1 MPPEERLTQ
10 IAIEDEMRLSY
21 LDYAMS
27 VIVGRALPDV
37 RDGLKPVHRRILYG
51 MNEMG
56 LGAARPYRKSAKIV
70 GEIMGNYH
78 PHGDSAIYDTLVRMA
93 QDFNMRYPLVDG
105 QGNYGSVDGDPAA
118 AMRYTEARLTK
129 VAEEMLV
136 DIDRETV
143 NFAPTYDESS
153 EEPVVLPARI
163 PNLLVNGAGGIAV
176 GYATNIPTHNL
187 GEVTAGLMTLLDRP
201 ESTIQELME
210 YIPGP
215 DFPTAGFIY
224 GTQGIKDAYETG
236 RGLLTV
242 RAKADIEV
250 DERTDRGRIIVSE
263 LPYQVNKAK
272 LIEKIAE
279 LIHEKRLEGI
289 SDLRD
294 ESDRDGLRIVIE
306 LKRNENPTV
315 LLNQLYKHTNMQT
328 TFGVIMLALVKNRPM
343 VLNLKQ
349 ILEAFIEHRKE
360 VVVRRTAYDL
370 RKAEERAHIL
380 EGLKRALESLDAVIA
395 LIRSASSPE
404 TARRG
409 LMDQFELSELQ
420 ANAILD
426 MRLQRLTQLEQDK
439 LAREY
444 SELLARI
451 AHLRTVL
458 NSEEMVRTIVK
469 QEIQEIQE
477 RYADDRRTQIVPVEA
492 ELNMEDLIAEEEVVV
507 TITHAGYIK
516 RNAASIYRA
525 QHRGGKGKVG
535 MGVKEEDFVEQIFT
549 ASTHDY
555 LLFFTDAGRVYWL
568 KVYQLPDVGRA
579 SKGKAIVNVLALN
592 PGERV
597 TATLPV
603 RVFSEDHFVVMAT
616 QKGYIK
622 KTDLSAFSHPR
633 QGGIIALTL
642 EEGDRLLGV
651 DITDG
656 TRDILLG
663 TRLGIVIRF
672 REEDVRP
679 VGRTA
684 RGVRGIALSKE
695 NAVIGMVTITGESQ
709 SSILTVTERGY
720 GKRTQVEEYRTQS
733 RAGKGVIS
741 VKVMEKN
748 GPAISFH
755 QVWEADQVMLMSAEG
770 MILRARMGDMRE
782 IGRNA
787 QGVRLMHLP
796 EDDRLVGVAK
806 LAETDEGDTSDISGE
821 DTSEAPDS
829 GPEAGA
835 QDDV

>member
-129 VAEEMLV
+129 LAEEMLV

-187 GEVTAGLMTLLDRP
+187 GEVTKGLMTLLDRP

-242 RAKADIEV
+242 RAKVDIEV
-250 DERTDRGRIIVSE
+250 DERTDRGRVIVSE

-272 LIEKIAE
+272 LIEKIAD

-315 LLNQLYKHTNMQT
+315 ILNQLYKHTNMQT
-328 TFGVIMLALVKNRPM
+328 TFGVIMLALVQNRPM

-380 EGLKRALESLDAVIA
+380 EGLKRALESLDEVIA
-395 LIRSASSPE
+395 LIRRASSPE
-404 TARRG
+404 TARHG

-439 LAREY
+439 LAQEY

-458 NSEEMVRTIVK
+458 NSQEMVRTIVK
-469 QEIQEIQE
+469 QEIQDIQE

-525 QHRGGKGKVG
+525 QRRGGKGKVG

-555 LLFFTDAGRVYWL
+555 LLFFTDAGQVHWL

-579 SKGKAIVNVLALN
+579 SKGKAIVNVLALDQ
-592 PGERV
+592 GERV

-603 RVFSEDHFVVMAT
+603 RVFSENHFVVMAT

-642 EEGDRLLGV
+642 GEGDRLLGV

-695 NAVIGMVTITGESQ
+695 NAVIGMVTITSESR
-709 SSILTVTERGY
+709 SSILTVTERAF

-733 RAGKGVIS
+733 RSGKGVIS
-741 VKVMEKN
+741 VKVTEKN

-755 QVWEADQVMLMSAEG
+755 QVWDADEVMLMSAEG

-806 LAETDEGDTSDISGE
+806 LAETDEADTSEISGE
-821 DTSEAPDS
+821 DSTEAPDS
-829 GPEAGA
+829 GPETGA
-835 QDDV
+835 QDDA

>member
-1 MPPEERLTQ
+1 MPPEDRLTK
-10 IAIEDEMRLSY
+10 IALEDEMRLSY

-56 LGAARPYRKSAKIV
+56 LAAARPYRKSAKIV

-93 QDFNMRYPLVDG
+93 QDFNMRYRLVDG

-129 VAEEMLV
+129 LAEEMLV

-153 EEPVVLPARI
+153 VEPVVLPARV

-176 GYATNIPTHNL
+176 GYATNIPPHNL
-187 GEVTAGLMTLLDRP
+187 GEVTNGLITLLERP

-210 YIPGP
+210 CIPGP

-224 GTQGIKDAYETG
+224 GTQGIKDAYGTG
-236 RGLLTV
+236 RGLLTL

-272 LIEKIAE
+272 LIEKIAD
-279 LIHEKRLEGI
+279 LIHEKRIEGI

-294 ESDRDGLRIVIE
+294 ESDRDGLRMVIE

-328 TFGVIMLALVKNRPM
+328 TFGVIMLALVQNRPM

-380 EGLKRALESLDAVIA
+380 EGLKRALESLDEVIA
-395 LIRSASSPE
+395 LIRGASSPE
-404 TARRG
+404 TARHG
-409 LMDQFELSELQ
+409 LMEQFELSELQ

-439 LAREY
+439 LAQEY
-444 SELLARI
+444 RELLARI
-451 AHLRTVL
+451 EHLRSIL
-458 NSEEMVRTIVK
+458 GSEEMVKAIVK

-477 RYADDRRTQIVPVEA
+477 RFADDRRTQIVPVEA

-507 TITHAGYIK
+507 TISHTGYIK

-525 QHRGGKGKVG
+525 QRRGGKGKVG

-592 PGERV
+592 QGEHV

-741 VKVMEKN
+741 VKVTEKN

-755 QVWEADQVMLMSAEG
+755 QVWDADEVMLMSAEG
-770 MILRARMGDMRE
+770 MILRARMGDIRE

-787 QGVRLMHLP
+787 QGVRLMDLP

-806 LAETDEGDTSDISGE
+806 LAETDEGDASGISGE
-821 DTSEAPDS
+821 DGPAVPDS
-829 GPEAGA
+829 GPETGA
-835 QDDV
+835 QDDA

>member
-129 VAEEMLV
+129 LAEEMLV

-187 GEVTAGLMTLLDRP
+187 GEVTKGLMALLDRP

-210 YIPGP
+210 NIPGP

-250 DERTDRGRIIVSE
+250 DERTDRGHIVVSE

-315 LLNQLYKHTNMQT
+315 ILNQLYKHTNMQI
-328 TFGVIMLALVKNRPM
+328 TFGVIMLALVQNRPM

-380 EGLKRALESLDAVIA
+380 EGLKLALESLDAVIA

-404 TARRG
+404 TARHG

-439 LAREY
+439 LAQEY
-444 SELLARI
+444 SELLSRI
-451 AHLRTVL
+451 AHLRMVL
-458 NSEEMVRTIVK
+458 NSEQMVRTIVK

-477 RYADDRRTQIVPVEA
+477 RYADDRRTQIIPVEA

-525 QHRGGKGKVG
+525 QRRGGKGKVG
-535 MGVKEEDFVEQIFT
+535 MGIKEEDFVEQIFT

-555 LLFFTDAGRVYWL
+555 LLFFTDAGQVHWL

-579 SKGKAIVNVLALN
+579 SKGKAIVNVLALDQ
-592 PGERV
+592 GERV

-603 RVFSEDHFVVMAT
+603 RVFSEKHFVVMAT

-695 NAVIGMVTITGESQ
+695 NAVIGMVTITSESQ

-741 VKVMEKN
+741 VKVTEKN

-755 QVWEADQVMLMSAEG
+755 QVWDADEVMLMSAEG

-787 QGVRLMHLP
+787 QGVRLMNLP

-806 LAETDEGDTSDISGE
+806 LAETDEGDASEISGE
-821 DTSEAPDS
+821 DSPEAPDS
-829 GPEAGA
+829 GPETAT
-835 QDDV
+835 QDDD

>member
-1 MPPEERLTQ
+1 
-10 IAIEDEMRLSY
+10 
-21 LDYAMS
+21 
-27 VIVGRALPDV
+27 
-37 RDGLKPVHRRILYG
+37 
-51 MNEMG
+51 
-56 LGAARPYRKSAKIV
+56 
-70 GEIMGNYH
+70 
-78 PHGDSAIYDTLVRMA
+78 
-93 QDFNMRYPLVDG
+93 
-105 QGNYGSVDGDPAA
+105 
-118 AMRYTEARLTK
+118 
-129 VAEEMLV
+129 
-136 DIDRETV
+136 
-143 NFAPTYDESS
+143 
-153 EEPVVLPARI
+153 
-163 PNLLVNGAGGIAV
+163 
-176 GYATNIPTHNL
+176 
-187 GEVTAGLMTLLDRP
+187 
-201 ESTIQELME
+201 
-210 YIPGP
+210 
-215 DFPTAGFIY
+215 
-224 GTQGIKDAYETG
+224 
-236 RGLLTV
+236 
-242 RAKADIEV
+242 
-250 DERTDRGRIIVSE
+250 
-263 LPYQVNKAK
+263 
-272 LIEKIAE
+272 
-279 LIHEKRLEGI
+279 
-289 SDLRD
+289 
-294 ESDRDGLRIVIE
+294 
-306 LKRNENPTV
+306 
-315 LLNQLYKHTNMQT
+315 
-328 TFGVIMLALVKNRPM
+328 M

-380 EGLKRALESLDAVIA
+380 EGLKRALESLDEVIA
-395 LIRSASSPE
+395 LIRGASSPE
-404 TARRG
+404 TARHG
-409 LMDQFELSELQ
+409 LMEQFELSELQ

-439 LAREY
+439 LAQEY
-444 SELLARI
+444 RELLARI
-451 AHLRTVL
+451 EHLRSIL
-458 NSEEMVRTIVK
+458 GSEEMVKAIVK

-477 RYADDRRTQIVPVEA
+477 RFADDRRTQIVPVEA

-507 TITHAGYIK
+507 TISHTGYIK

-525 QHRGGKGKVG
+525 QRRGGKGKVG

-592 PGERV
+592 QGEHV

-741 VKVMEKN
+741 VKVTEKN

-755 QVWEADQVMLMSAEG
+755 QVWDADEVMLMSAEG
-770 MILRARMGDMRE
+770 MILRARMGDIRE

-787 QGVRLMHLP
+787 QGVRLMDLP

-806 LAETDEGDTSDISGE
+806 LAETDEGDASGISGE
-821 DTSEAPDS
+821 DGPAVPDS
-829 GPEAGA
+829 GPETGA
-835 QDDV
+835 QDDA

>member
-1 MPPEERLTQ
+1 MPPEERLTK

-129 VAEEMLV
+129 LAEEMLV

-187 GEVTAGLMTLLDRP
+187 GEVTKGLMTLLDRP

-250 DERTDRGRIIVSE
+250 DERTDRGRVIVSE

-272 LIEKIAE
+272 LIEKIAD

-315 LLNQLYKHTNMQT
+315 ILNQLYKLTNMQT
-328 TFGVIMLALVKNRPM
+328 TFGVIMLALVQNRPM

-380 EGLKRALESLDAVIA
+380 EGLKRALESLDEVIA
-395 LIRSASSPE
+395 LIRSAASPE
-404 TARRG
+404 TARHG

-426 MRLQRLTQLEQDK
+426 IRLQRLTQLEQEK
-439 LAREY
+439 LAQEY

-458 NSEEMVRTIVK
+458 NSQEMVRTIVK

-477 RYADDRRTQIVPVEA
+477 RYADSRRTQIVPVEA
-492 ELNMEDLIAEEEVVV
+492 EFNMEDLIAEEEVVV

-525 QHRGGKGKVG
+525 QRRGGKGKVG

-555 LLFFTDAGRVYWL
+555 LLFFTDAGQVHWL

-579 SKGKAIVNVLALN
+579 SKGKAIVNVLALDQ
-592 PGERV
+592 GERV

-603 RVFSEDHFVVMAT
+603 RVFSENHFVVMAT

-695 NAVIGMVTITGESQ
+695 NAVIGMVTITSESQ
-709 SSILTVTERGY
+709 SSILTVTERAY

-741 VKVMEKN
+741 VKVTEKN

-755 QVWEADQVMLMSAEG
+755 QVWDADEVMLMSAEG

-806 LAETDEGDTSDISGE
+806 LAEIDEGDTLEISGE
-821 DTSEAPDS
+821 DSPEAPDS
-829 GPEAGA
+829 GPETGA
-835 QDDV
+835 QDDP

>member
-129 VAEEMLV
+129 LAEEMLV

-187 GEVTAGLMTLLDRP
+187 GEVTNGLITLLDRP

-210 YIPGP
+210 CIPGP

-242 RAKADIEV
+242 RAKAEIEV
-250 DERTDRGRIIVSE
+250 DERTERGRIIVSE

-272 LIEKIAE
+272 LIEKIAD

-315 LLNQLYKHTNMQT
+315 ILNQLYKQTNMQT

-380 EGLKRALESLDAVIA
+380 EGLKRALESLDEVIA
-395 LIRSASSPE
+395 LIRGASSPE
-404 TARRG
+404 TARHG

-439 LAREY
+439 LAQEY

-477 RYADDRRTQIVPVEA
+477 RFADDRRTQIIPIEA

-579 SKGKAIVNVLALN
+579 SKGKAIVNVLALD

-603 RVFSEDHFVVMAT
+603 RVFSENHFVVMAT

-684 RGVRGIALSKE
+684 RGVRGIALSKA
-695 NAVIGMVTITGESQ
+695 NAVIGMVTITSESQ

-741 VKVMEKN
+741 VKVTEKN

-755 QVWEADQVMLMSAEG
+755 QVWDADEVMLMSAEG

-787 QGVRLMHLP
+787 QGVRLMNLP

-806 LAETDEGDTSDISGE
+806 LAETDEADTSEISGE
-821 DTSEAPDS
+821 ESPEAPDS
-829 GPEAGA
+829 GPEMGV
-835 QDDV
+835 QDDE

>member
-1 MPPEERLTQ
+1 MPPEDRLTK
-10 IAIEDEMRLSY
+10 IALEDEMRLSY

-56 LGAARPYRKSAKIV
+56 LAAARPYRKSAKIV

-78 PHGDSAIYDTLVRMA
+78 PHGDSAIYDTMVRMA
-93 QDFNMRYPLVDG
+93 QDFNMRYRLVDG

-129 VAEEMLV
+129 LAEEMLV

-143 NFAPTYDESS
+143 NFTPTYDESS
-153 EEPVVLPARI
+153 VEPVVLPARV

-176 GYATNIPTHNL
+176 GYATNIPPHNL
-187 GEVTAGLMTLLDRP
+187 GEVTTALMELLDRP
-201 ESTIQELME
+201 ESTIQELMA

-242 RAKADIEV
+242 RAKAEIEV
-250 DERTDRGRIIVSE
+250 DEKTDRSRIIVSE
-263 LPYQVNKAK
+263 LPFQVNKAK

-279 LIHEKRLEGI
+279 LIHEKRIESI

-294 ESDRDGLRIVIE
+294 ESDRDGLRMVIE
-306 LKRNENPTV
+306 LKRNENATI

-328 TFGVIMLALVKNRPM
+328 TFGVIMLALVQQRPM

-349 ILEAFIEHRKE
+349 ILESFIEHRKE

-380 EGLKRALESLDAVIA
+380 EGLRRALESLDEVIA
-395 LIRSASSPE
+395 LIRGASSPE
-404 TARRG
+404 TARHG
-409 LMDQFELSELQ
+409 LMEQFELSELQ

-439 LAREY
+439 LAQEY

-451 AHLRTVL
+451 EHLRSIL
-458 NSEEMVRTIVK
+458 GSEEMVRSIVR

-477 RYADDRRTQIVPVEA
+477 RFTDDRRTQIVPVEA
-492 ELNMEDLIAEEEVVV
+492 ELNMEDLIAEEEMVV
-507 TITHAGYIK
+507 TISHTGYIK

-535 MGVKEEDFVEQIFT
+535 MGVKDEDFVEQIFT

-579 SKGKAIVNVLALN
+579 SKGKAIVNVLSLN

-603 RVFSEDHFVVMAT
+603 REFNADHFVVMST
-616 QKGYIK
+616 EKGYIK

-672 REEDVRP
+672 REGDVRP

-684 RGVRGIALSKE
+684 RGVRGIALGKD

-720 GKRTQVEEYRTQS
+720 GKRTQVEEYRTQA

-741 VKVMEKN
+741 VKVTDKN

-755 QVWEADQVMLMSAEG
+755 QVWDTDEVMLMSAEG
-770 MILRARMGDMRE
+770 MILRARMTDIRE

-787 QGVRLMHLP
+787 QGVRVMDLP

-806 LAETDEGDTSDISGE
+806 LAETDEEEASEGSGE
-821 DTSEAPDS
+821 DSSEAMDS
-829 GPEAGA
+829 SSEPS
-835 QDDV
+835 V

>member
-210 YIPGP
+210 HIPGP

-439 LAREY
+439 LAQEY

-821 DTSEAPDS
+821 DSSEAPDS

-835 QDDV
+835 HDDA

>member
-1 MPPEERLTQ
+1 MELAESRLAMPRT
-10 IAIEDEMRLSY
+10 
-21 LDYAMS
+21 
-27 VIVGRALPDV
+27 
-37 RDGLKPVHRRILYG
+37 
-51 MNEMG
+51 
-56 LGAARPYRKSAKIV
+56 
-70 GEIMGNYH
+70 
-78 PHGDSAIYDTLVRMA
+78 
-93 QDFNMRYPLVDG
+93 F
-105 QGNYGSVDGDPAA
+105 
-118 AMRYTEARLTK
+118 
-129 VAEEMLV
+129 
-136 DIDRETV
+136 
-143 NFAPTYDESS
+143 
-153 EEPVVLPARI
+153 
-163 PNLLVNGAGGIAV
+163 
-176 GYATNIPTHNL
+176 PTHNL
-187 GEVTAGLMTLLDRP
+187 GEVTKGLITLLDHP
-201 ESTIQELME
+201 EATIQELME
-210 YIPGP
+210 SIPGP

-236 RGLLTV
+236 RGLLTL
-242 RAKADIEV
+242 RAKAEIEV

-263 LPYQVNKAK
+263 LPFQVNKAK
-272 LIEKIAE
+272 LIEKIAD

-294 ESDRDGLRIVIE
+294 ESDRDGLRMVIE

-315 LLNQLYKHTNMQT
+315 ILNQLYKQTNMQT
-328 TFGVIMLALVKNRPM
+328 TFGVIMLALVQNRPM

-349 ILEAFIEHRKE
+349 ILEEFITHRKE
-360 VVVRRTAYDL
+360 VVVRRTIYDL

-380 EGLKRALESLDAVIA
+380 EGLRRALEFLDDVIA
-395 LIRSASSPE
+395 LIRGAASPE
-404 TARRG
+404 TARHG
-409 LMDQFELSELQ
+409 LIEQFELSELQ

-439 LAREY
+439 LAQEY
-444 SELLARI
+444 RELLSRI
-451 AHLRTVL
+451 EHLRSIL
-458 NSEEMVRTIVK
+458 GSEEMVRNIVK
-469 QEIQEIQE
+469 EEIHEIQG
-477 RYADDRRTQIVPVEA
+477 RYADERKTQIVAVEA

-516 RNAASIYRA
+516 RNAVSIYRA

-535 MGVKEEDFVEQIFT
+535 MGMKEEDFVEQIFT

-592 PGERV
+592 QGERV

-603 RVFSEDHFVVMAT
+603 REFSENHFVVMAT

-622 KTDLSAFSHPR
+622 KTDLSAFGHPR

-684 RGVRGIALSKE
+684 RGVRGIALAKE
-695 NAVIGMVTITGESQ
+695 NAVIGMVTITSESQ

-741 VKVMEKN
+741 VKITEKN

-755 QVWEADQVMLMSAEG
+755 QVMENRS
-770 MILRARMGDMRE
+770 GDVD
-782 IGRNA
+782 
-787 QGVRLMHLP
+787 VR
-796 EDDRLVGVAK
+796 
-806 LAETDEGDTSDISGE
+806 
-821 DTSEAPDS
+821 
-829 GPEAGA
+829 
-835 QDDV
+835 

>member
-129 VAEEMLV
+129 LAEEMLV

-187 GEVTAGLMTLLDRP
+187 GEVTKGLMTLLDRP

-272 LIEKIAE
+272 LIEKIAD

-315 LLNQLYKHTNMQT
+315 VLNQLYKQTNMQT
-328 TFGVIMLALVKNRPM
+328 TFGVIMLALVQNRPM

-380 EGLKRALESLDAVIA
+380 EGLKRALESLDEVIA

-404 TARRG
+404 TARHG

-439 LAREY
+439 LAQEY

-458 NSEEMVRTIVK
+458 NSQEMVRTIVK

-492 ELNMEDLIAEEEVVV
+492 ELSMEDLIAEEEVVV

-525 QHRGGKGKVG
+525 QRRGGKGKVG

-555 LLFFTDAGRVYWL
+555 LLFFTDAGQVHWL

-579 SKGKAIVNVLALN
+579 SKGKAIVNVLALDQ
-592 PGERV
+592 GERV

-603 RVFSEDHFVVMAT
+603 RVFSENHFVVMAT

-695 NAVIGMVTITGESQ
+695 NAVIGMVTITSESQ

-741 VKVMEKN
+741 VKVTEKN

-755 QVWEADQVMLMSAEG
+755 QVWDTDEVMLMSAEG
-770 MILRARMGDMRE
+770 MILRARMRDMRE

-787 QGVRLMHLP
+787 QGVRLMNLP

-806 LAETDEGDTSDISGE
+806 LAETDEGDTSEISGE
-821 DTSEAPDS
+821 DRPEAPDS
-829 GPEAGA
+829 GPETGA
-835 QDDV
+835 QDDA

>member
-1 MPPEERLTQ
+1 MPPEDRLTK
-10 IAIEDEMRLSY
+10 IALEDEMRLSY

-78 PHGDSAIYDTLVRMA
+78 PHGDSAIYDTMVRMA
-93 QDFNMRYPLVDG
+93 QDFNMRYRLVDG

-129 VAEEMLV
+129 LAEEMLV

-143 NFAPTYDESS
+143 NFTPTYDESS
-153 EEPVVLPARI
+153 VEPVVLPARV

-176 GYATNIPTHNL
+176 GYATNIPPHNL
-187 GEVTAGLMTLLDRP
+187 GEVTTALMALLDRP

-242 RAKADIEV
+242 RAKAEIEV
-250 DERTDRGRIIVSE
+250 DERTDRSRIIVSE

-279 LIHEKRLEGI
+279 LIHEKRIEGI

-294 ESDRDGLRIVIE
+294 ESDRDGLRMVIE
-306 LKRNENPTV
+306 LKRNENATI

-328 TFGVIMLALVKNRPM
+328 TFGVIMLALVQKRPM

-404 TARRG
+404 TARHG
-409 LMDQFELSELQ
+409 LMEQFELSELQ

-439 LAREY
+439 LAQEY

-458 NSEEMVRTIVK
+458 GSEEMVRTIVR

-477 RYADDRRTQIVPVEA
+477 RFADERKTQIVPVEA
-492 ELNMEDLIAEEEVVV
+492 ELNMEDLIAEEEMVV
-507 TITHAGYIK
+507 TISHTGYIK

-535 MGVKEEDFVEQIFT
+535 MGVKDEDFVEQIFT
-549 ASTHDY
+549 ASTHDF

-592 PGERV
+592 PGEHV

-603 RVFSEDHFVVMAT
+603 REFSADHFVVMST
-616 QKGYIK
+616 ENGYIK

-672 REEDVRP
+672 REGDVRP

-684 RGVRGIALSKE
+684 RGVRGIALGKG

-741 VKVMEKN
+741 VKVTEKN

-755 QVWEADQVMLMSAEG
+755 QVWDADEVMLMSAEG
-770 MILRARMGDMRE
+770 MILRARMTDIRE

-787 QGVRLMHLP
+787 QGVRVMHLP
-796 EDDRLVGVAK
+796 EEDRLVGVAK
-806 LAETDEGDTSDISGE
+806 LAETDEEVASEGSGE
-821 DTSEAPDS
+821 DSSEAQESNDEPS
-829 GPEAGA
+829 
-835 QDDV
+835 V

>member
-10 IAIEDEMRLSY
+10 IPIEDEMRLSY

-78 PHGDSAIYDTLVRMA
+78 PHGDSAIYDALVRMA
-93 QDFNMRYPLVDG
+93 QNFNMRYPLVDG

-129 VAEEMLV
+129 LAEEMLV

-153 EEPVVLPARI
+153 EEPVVLPAAV

-187 GEVTAGLMTLLDRP
+187 GEITAGLIVLLDRP
-201 ESTIQELME
+201 ESTIQELMAC
-210 YIPGP
+210 IPGP

-236 RGLLTV
+236 RGLLTL
-242 RAKADIEV
+242 RANAEIEV
-250 DERTDRGRIIVSE
+250 DERTERGRIIVSE

-272 LIEKIAE
+272 LIEKIAD

-315 LLNQLYKHTNMQT
+315 ILNQLYKHTNMQT
-328 TFGVIMLALVKNRPM
+328 TFGVIMLALVRNRPE

-370 RKAEERAHIL
+370 RKAQERVHIL
-380 EGLKRALESLDAVIA
+380 EGLKRALESLDEVIA
-395 LIRSASSPE
+395 LIRRATSPE
-404 TARRG
+404 TARLG
-409 LMDQFELSELQ
+409 LMDQFELSALQ

-439 LAREY
+439 LSQEY
-444 SELLARI
+444 NELVARI
-451 AHLRTVL
+451 ANLRTVL
-458 NSEEMVRTIVK
+458 GSEEVVRTIVK
-469 QEIQEIQE
+469 KEIQEIQE
-477 RYADDRRTQIVPVEA
+477 RYADDRRTQIIPVEA

-516 RNAASIYRA
+516 RNSVSIYRA
-525 QHRGGKGKVG
+525 QHRGGKGKIG
-535 MGVKEEDFVEQIFT
+535 MGIKEEDFVEQIFT

-592 PGERV
+592 QDERV

-603 RVFSEDHFVVMAT
+603 RVFSEDRFVVMAT

-633 QGGIIALTL
+633 QGGIVALTL
-642 EEGDRLLGV
+642 GEGDRLLGV

-656 TRDILLG
+656 TCDILLG

-684 RGVRGIALSKE
+684 RGVRGIALSKK

-741 VKVMEKN
+741 VKVTNKN

-755 QVWEADQVMLMSAEG
+755 QVWEADEIMLMSAEG
-770 MILRARMGDMRE
+770 MILRARMLDLRE

-787 QGVRLMHLP
+787 QGVRLMDLP
-796 EDDRLVGVAK
+796 KDDRLVGVAK
-806 LAETDEGDTSDISGE
+806 LAEADEEDASGTSGE
-821 DTSEAPDS
+821 DSAQAPDS
-829 GPEAGA
+829 GSETDA
-835 QDDV
+835 

>member
-136 DIDRETV
+136 DIDRDTV

-153 EEPVVLPARI
+153 VEPVVLPARI

-409 LMDQFELSELQ
+409 LMDQFELSESQ

-477 RYADDRRTQIVPVEA
+477 RYADDRRTQIIPVEA

-755 QVWEADQVMLMSAEG
+755 QVWEADEVMLMSAEG
-770 MILRARMGDMRE
+770 MILRARMRDMRE

>member
-105 QGNYGSVDGDPAA
+105 QGNYGSVDGDPPA

-129 VAEEMLV
+129 LAEEMLV

-143 NFAPTYDESS
+143 DFAPTYDESS

-187 GEVTAGLMTLLDRP
+187 GEVTAGLISLLERP
-201 ESTIQELME
+201 ESTIRELME
-210 YIPGP
+210 CIPGP
-215 DFPTAGFIY
+215 DFPTAGYIY

-236 RGLLTV
+236 RGLLTL
-242 RAKADIEV
+242 RAKAEIEV
-250 DERTDRGRIIVSE
+250 DERTDRGQIIVSQ
-263 LPYQVNKAK
+263 LPFQVNKAK
-272 LIEKIAE
+272 LIEKIAD
-279 LIHEKRLEGI
+279 LIHEKRIEGI

-315 LLNQLYKHTNMQT
+315 ILNQLYKQTNMQT
-328 TFGVIMLALVKNRPM
+328 TFGVIMLALVQNRPM

-360 VVVRRTAYDL
+360 VVIRRTAYDL

-395 LIRSASSPE
+395 LIRGASSPE
-404 TARRG
+404 TARHG
-409 LMDQFELSELQ
+409 LMDQFELSEIQ

-439 LAREY
+439 LAQEY
-444 SELLARI
+444 SELVTRI

-458 NSEEMVRTIVK
+458 GSEEMVRTIVK
-469 QEIQEIQE
+469 EEIQEVKEQFT
-477 RYADDRRTQIVPVEA
+477 DDRRTEIVPVEA
-492 ELNMEDLIAEEEVVV
+492 ELQMEDLIAEEEVVV

-516 RNAASIYRA
+516 RNAVSIYRA

-592 PGERV
+592 QGERV

-603 RVFSEDHFVVMAT
+603 REFSDDHYVVMAT

-672 REEDVRP
+672 RESDVRP

-684 RGVRGIALSKE
+684 RGVRGIALDEE
-695 NAVIGMVTITGESQ
+695 NAVIGMVTITSESQ

-741 VKVMEKN
+741 VKVTDKN

-755 QVWEADQVMLMSAEG
+755 QVWDVDEVMLMSAEG
-770 MILRARMGDMRE
+770 MILRARMTDIRE

-787 QGVRLMHLP
+787 QGVRVMDLP
-796 EDDRLVGVAK
+796 DDDRLVGVAK
-806 LAETDEGDTSDISGE
+806 LAEPDGEDPSEASGE
-821 DTSEAPDS
+821 DHLESSEPD
-829 GPEAGA
+829 PEISA
-835 QDDV
+835 

>member
-136 DIDRETV
+136 DIDRDTV

-153 EEPVVLPARI
+153 VEPVVLPARI

-409 LMDQFELSELQ
+409 LMDQFELSESQ

-477 RYADDRRTQIVPVEA
+477 RYADDRRTQIIPVEA

>member
-1 MPPEERLTQ
+1 MPSEERLTQ
-10 IAIEDEMRLSY
+10 VAIEDEMRLSY

-93 QDFNMRYPLVDG
+93 QDFNMRYPLIDG

-129 VAEEMLV
+129 LAEEMLV

-176 GYATNIPTHNL
+176 GYATNVPTHNL
-187 GEVTAGLMTLLDRP
+187 GEVTAGLIALIDRP
-201 ESTIQELME
+201 ESTIQEIME
-210 YIPGP
+210 SIPGP

-236 RGLLTV
+236 RGLLTL
-242 RAKADIEV
+242 RAKAEIEV
-250 DERTDRGRIIVSE
+250 DERTERGRIIVSE

-279 LIHEKRLEGI
+279 LIHDKRLEGI

-294 ESDRDGLRIVIE
+294 ESDRDGLRMVIE

-315 LLNQLYKHTNMQT
+315 ILNQLYKQTNMQT
-328 TFGVIMLALVKNRPM
+328 TFGVIMLALVQNRPM

-349 ILEAFIEHRKE
+349 ILEAFIDHRKE
-360 VVVRRTAYDL
+360 VVVRRTVYDL

-380 EGLKRALESLDAVIA
+380 EGLRKALDSLDAVIT
-395 LIRSASSPE
+395 LIRAAASPE
-404 TARRG
+404 TARHG
-409 LMDQFELSELQ
+409 LMEQFELTEIQ

-439 LAREY
+439 LAQEY
-444 SELLARI
+444 SELMARI
-451 AHLRTVL
+451 EHLRL
-458 NSEEMVRTIVK
+458 ILGSDEMVRNIVK

-477 RYADDRRTQIVPVEA
+477 RYSDDRRTQIVPVEA

-516 RNAASIYRA
+516 RNAVSIYRA
-525 QHRGGKGKVG
+525 QNRGGKGKVG

-555 LLFFTDAGRVYWL
+555 LLFFTDAGKVYWL

-592 PGERV
+592 EGERV

-603 RVFSEDHFVVMAT
+603 REFGDDHFVVMAT

-672 REEDVRP
+672 KEEDVRP

-684 RGVRGIALSKE
+684 RGVRGIALAE
-695 NAVIGMVTITGESQ
+695 NNAVIGMVTITSQSQ

-720 GKRTQVEEYRTQS
+720 GKRTSVEEYRTQS

-741 VKVMEKN
+741 VKVTEKN
-748 GPAISFH
+748 GPAISFR
-755 QVWEADQVMLMSAEG
+755 QVWENDEVMLMSAEG
-770 MILRARMGDMRE
+770 MILRARMADIRE

-787 QGVRLMHLP
+787 QGVRVMDLP
-796 EDDRLVGVAK
+796 EDDRLVGVAR
-806 LAETDEGDTSDISGE
+806 LAETEEGDVSTDPGE
-821 DTSEAPDS
+821 DSAE
-829 GPEAGA
+829 GPGSVPEKSS
-835 QDDV
+835 